1 MAFLCEGDSCSVV
14 NRNGSAHPAPDFG
27 AVLAGRSARNIDFYT
42 TNAGDSVLHGDGQ
55 WVMIDELNAQSS
67 RRIHTSKH
75 MKLLLAEK
83 PLTSSK
89 TMVSIRPPA

>member
-27 AVLAGRSARNIDFYT
+27 AVLARRSARNIDFYT

-55 WVMIDELNAQSS
+55 WVMIDELNAQS
-67 RRIHTSKH
+67 
-75 MKLLLAEK
+75 
-83 PLTSSK
+83 
-89 TMVSIRPPA
+89 